1 MTNVYKCRGLKFR
14 LSGKRKAF
22 FLLCLQRKNSA
33 KADVESESMGVMFH
47 SIKKSSSQSATLST
61 YDQRLKLLDAASFR
75 ANPAKKNI
83 QKNPPPTDQWTNDDK
98 GAPFTTPTSR
108 NNNQGIS
115 TSCHPSLHDKLP
127 SHPTRPNSDN
137 HIDQLPNQHMMREAA
152 LIKAYSKLRVHT
164 PTKERAGV
172 KLYTNFQAS

>member
-1 MTNVYKCRGLKFR
+1 
-14 LSGKRKAF
+14 
-22 FLLCLQRKNSA
+22 
-33 KADVESESMGVMFH
+33 MFH
-47 SIKKSSSQSATLST
+47 SIKKSSYQSATLSP
-61 YDQRLKLLDAASFR
+61 YDQRLKLLDAASFL
-75 ANPAKKNI
+75 PTLPKKI
-83 QKNPPPTDQWTNDDK
+83 SRKTHHQRTNDDK